1 MIDKTGRIFYNKGKK
16 RQGVIIMAKTT
27 ANISID
33 AETKRQAQELFA
45 EFGMDLSTAVT
56 IFFRQAIWEH
66 AMPFDISRHVPNAD
80 TIAAMKEAE
89 DFKEHPEKFKR
100 YSSFA
105 DVLKEVEEDA

>member
-1 MIDKTGRIFYNKGKK
+1 
-16 RQGVIIMAKTT
+16 MAKTT

-66 AMPFDISRHVPNAD
+66 SMPFEISRHTPNAD

-89 DFKEHPEKFKR
+89 EFKAHPEKYKR
-100 YSSFA
+100 YSSFGEL
-105 DVLKEVEEDA
+105 LKEVEEVEEET